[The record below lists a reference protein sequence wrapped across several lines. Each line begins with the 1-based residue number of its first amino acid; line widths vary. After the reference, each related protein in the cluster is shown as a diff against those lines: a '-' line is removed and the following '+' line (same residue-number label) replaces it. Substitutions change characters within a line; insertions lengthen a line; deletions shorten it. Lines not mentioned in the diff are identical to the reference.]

1 MFLLFNTNIME
12 ISNYIITTT
21 NDGRVLLYSALSTA
35 LIVLPREEYDKIFVN
50 KDFANYEHL
59 DFLMQ
64 LGFLVEDKEKQLR
77 LLDRLAETENTR
89 RDPDIKI
96 FSTNRCNARCY
107 YCFEEGIKFVDMSEE
122 TALQLVNFAKQY
134 YRDYHRIQI
143 NWFGGEPLLNFNV
156 IKLITDELIKAGFI
170 LTTHVTTNGSL
181 LTQDIVDFFKHR
193 YEHVSF
199 QITVDDIGKAYYNV
213 KKYIDLTEDNAFDTI
228 INNTK
233 LLLKSDI
240 QTRIR
245 INFLKENFSHAVEIF
260 DYLSKLFEGLPAP
273 DIYFAPLSFD
283 HKEEYRKREKAE
295 SEEHTHLSLM
305 KFYTKRNIV
314 YDKANTYKNT
324 LSNLSLKPKAI
335 PCGACR
341 PHNLTITAE
350 GLIFKCHR
358 IVTDNKCA
366 IGNVYDGI
374 NEDSKYYR
382 VFVDKEYEDPKCLEC
397 NVYPICRGGCKVEA
411 IIYGKRENSC
421 DIFSKHTELVEL
433 YYKQISDS
441 KFTSNRNTLRKAVV
455 RTANG

>member
-1 MFLLFNTNIME
+1 M
-12 ISNYIITTT
+12 
-21 NDGRVLLYSALSTA
+21 LLYSTLNTA
-35 LIVLPREEYDKIFVN
+35 FIILPKEEYSRIFVN
-50 KDFANYEHL
+50 KDFADYEHL
-59 DFLMQ
+59 DFLVQ
-64 LGFLVEDKEKQLR
+64 LGFLVEDKKKQLN
-77 LLDRLAETENTR
+77 LLDRLTDTENTR

-107 YCFEEGIKFVDMSEE
+107 YCFESGIKFVDMSEE
-122 TALQLVNFAKQY
+122 TALQLVKFAEQY
-134 YRDYHRIQI
+134 YRNYHRIQI
-143 NWFGGEPLLNFNV
+143 NWFGGEPLLNINI
-156 IKLITDELIKAGFI
+156 IKLITNELIKAGFT
-170 LTTHVTTNGSL
+170 LTTHITTNGSL

-228 INNTK
+228 INNAK

-283 HKEEYRKREKAE
+283 HIEEYRGQEKVE

-305 KFYTKRNIV
+305 RFYTKRNII

-358 IVTDNKCA
+358 IVTDNKYS

-374 NEDSKYYR
+374 NENCKYYR
-382 VFVDKEYEDPKCLEC
+382 VFVNREHVDKKCLEC
-397 NVYPICRGGCKVEA
+397 NVFPICRGGCKVEA

-421 DIFSKHTELVEL
+421 NIFSKHQELVKL
-433 YYKQISDS
+433 YYNQI
-441 KFTSNRNTLRKAVV
+441 KNTSN
-455 RTANG
+455 